1 MGQRQLISKL
11 HAAVRPFLQALRGH
25 PWRVRLLFRAQLPPQ
40 RRPQYDTTTV
50 ALRYALDKWAAN
62 RKTALELGV
71 GEAALLSIY
80 LARTHG
86 LRVDGID
93 ISPTRVGLS
102 QDVINVNQAS
112 VRVWESDLFGSV
124 DGKYDLIFF
133 NPPYVPTAVGR
144 DLDLTKRGGF
154 DSSRVWD
161 GGPDGTDVIRSFL
174 VEAPAHLTDNGVV
187 LVGAQ
192 AFYIS
197 REKMSRLAEG
207 NGLRVLSVEKR
218 LANPSLVWVLE
229 VTEAPSG
236 KSQ

>member
-161 GGPDGTDVIRSFL
+161 GGPDGTDVD
-174 VEAPAHLTDNGVV
+174 PDNF
-187 LVGAQ
+187 A
-192 AFYIS
+192 
-197 REKMSRLAEG
+197 RTH
-207 NGLRVLSVEKR
+207 GLRVDGIDISPILFGSVDGKYDLIFFNPLCSNGRRPRSRPHETWRFR
-218 LANPSLVWVLE
+218 L
-229 VTEAPSG
+229 
-236 KSQ
+236 Q